1 MRMIR
6 AAFPLGFKADL
17 LRHGIG
23 CEGAGRAGAAPSSCP
38 TRHAIGAATTALAL
52 AIIISAKF
60 TECAWITVLV
70 IPSVILL
77 LQAIKRYY
85 EELEMRLRDDGLSL
99 AEVRPPIVLVTK
111 EGWEP
116 PDG

>member
-1 MRMIR
+1 LGSRLTYFDMVSDAR
-6 AAFPLGFKADL
+6 AQDARE
-17 LRHGIG
+17 RHLHRVRLAIN
-23 CEGAGRAGAAPSSCP
+23 
-38 TRHAIGAATTALAL
+38 AIGAATTALAL